1 MIAALLNHLWQ
12 STICVAAGG
21 LLTLLLR
28 QNSARIRYWIWFA
41 ASVKFLLPFS
51 VLVRLGQAI
60 APTHITFELLIS
72 SGLPPAL
79 VAQTLTIPFA
89 EVAPTAIQRT
99 IPWQALIVA
108 IWGTGALLIIAS
120 WTMRWWRMRRLV
132 KKSRPLPIDISVPVC
147 SSPGL
152 LEPGLVG
159 IVHPVLLLP
168 EGFVEQF
175 APAEIQS
182 VLAHELCHLRRR
194 DNLTYA
200 VHLMSCA
207 AFWFYPLVWWLGSR
221 LIAERERACD
231 EAVLASGHQ
240 NELYGGCILKVCRQY
255 VTAPVV
261 VTCGVSGTDLQNRIR
276 WIMSWRGAAAATVMQ
291 KALLTVTAAIVI
303 SAPLLLGAAR
313 AMTPGPAATQQQQG
327 VSEDERSRQTAFNPA
342 DFDKCAGYYQ
352 YADYRFYQ
360 FADFPVVARVYQE
373 NSRYYVQDTGQAPT
387 ELIPEGANEVA
398 AKFATKI
405 NHKQYLF
412 VMGPEG
418 KAREMVT
425 IRQGR
430 VNDQAPRASKADW
443 DAAAAKLRQRIAPNI
458 PSLGTEAA
466 LRGQVEGWEKR
477 RPDYSPIPYVVSGT
491 QVEPEKPE
499 HFRKTIDQLGT
510 FTGLHF
516 VKVNQMGW
524 DVFHAQFSNGTLEVA
539 VAPLSPSGK
548 FAGESYRLL

>member
-1 MIAALLNHLWQ
+1 MISALLNHLWQ
-12 STICVAAGG
+12 STVCVGVAG

-28 QNSARIRYWIWFA
+28 QNSARIRYRIWFA

-51 VLVRLGQAI
+51 LLVRLGQVI
-60 APTHITFELLIS
+60 APTHTASELLS
-72 SGLPPAL
+72 PSLLSPAL

-89 EVAPTAIQRT
+89 EVAPTAIQPT
-99 IPWQALIVA
+99 IPWQALLVA
-108 IWGTGALLIIAS
+108 IWGFGALLIIAS
-120 WTMRWWRMRRLV
+120 WTVRWWRVRRLV
-132 KKSRPLPIDISVPVC
+132 RTSRPLPIDIAVPVR

-168 EGFVEQF
+168 EGFLEQF

-182 VLAHELCHLRRR
+182 VLEHELCHLRRR

-200 VHLMSCA
+200 IHLLSCA
-207 AFWFYPLVWWLGSR
+207 ALWFYPLVWWLGPR

-231 EAVLASGHQ
+231 EAVLTSGYQ
-240 NELYGGCILKVCRQY
+240 AELYGGCILKVCRQY

-261 VTCGVSGTDLQNRIR
+261 GTCGVSGSDLQRRIR

-291 KALLTVTAAIVI
+291 KALLTVTAGILV
-303 SAPLLLGAAR
+303 SAPLMLGVAR
-313 AMTPGPAATQQQQG
+313 AMTPGPAATPQEQAE
-327 VSEDERSRQTAFNPA
+327 SEGERPRHTAFNPA
-342 DFDKCAGYYQ
+342 DFDKCAGFYQ

-360 FADFPVVARVYQE
+360 FADFPVVARVYRDGT
-373 NSRYYVQDTGQAPT
+373 RYYVQDTGQVPT
-387 ELIPEGANEVA
+387 ELVPVGSDERSVR
-398 AKFATKI
+398 FATKI

-412 VMGPEG
+412 VMGADG
-418 KAREMVT
+418 QAREMVT
-425 IRQGR
+425 IRQGH
-430 VNDQAPRASKADW
+430 VDDQAPRASNADW
-443 DAAAAKLRQRIAPNI
+443 DAAASKLKQRMASKM
-458 PSLGTEAA
+458 PSPGTEAA
-466 LRGQVEGWEKR
+466 LRGQVEGWVKG
-477 RPDYSPIPYVVSGT
+477 RPDYSPIPYVVEDA

-510 FTGLHF
+510 FTGLRF

-524 DVFHAQFSNGTLEVA
+524 DVFDAQFSNGTLEVA